1 VLLVVA
7 SALWWHRWIPAVL
20 VAVFVSWVMLHRRL
34 ESDRGEALARMW
46 RRVWPPGTAALILL
60 VAGGTVV
67 YWASG
72 EPITPKVLP
81 IALNML
87 ALSIISLGDWWTR
100 PAGARSFRM
109 VAGPP
114 DCDLPPGGSSG
125 PAGHTRAPWASRA

>member
-1 VLLVVA
+1 
-7 SALWWHRWIPAVL
+7 
-20 VAVFVSWVMLHRRL
+20 
-34 ESDRGEALARMW
+34 MW